1 MRNWVTS
8 KDINIINDIFV
19 ALWFLITSGSCLQ
32 FGCRFGAGLDKF
44 FSNSFKRFFIFDNHL
59 LFLIFGIFIQGLSD
73 SGASGFFGH
82 GGSGGGSLILVLVES
97 GLGSSVIAINAQP
110 AFVVC
115 GSAGKPS
122 WLVGLVIDT
131 AVLGTRTK
139 TALLIVEPTVVATA
153 DHSAHPFSNGLCLES
168 FFFQHLLLAQEFH
181 HNLGPFSNRLT
192 PVNALVVV
200 RKVIERT
207 ELVNVVLERW
217 DDTRRTVFQQKLH

>member
-1 MRNWVTS
+1 MLDMRNWVTS

-122 WLVGLVIDT
+122 
-131 AVLGTRTK
+131 
-139 TALLIVEPTVVATA
+139 
-153 DHSAHPFSNGLCLES
+153 
-168 FFFQHLLLAQEFH
+168 
-181 HNLGPFSNRLT
+181 
-192 PVNALVVV
+192 
-200 RKVIERT
+200 
-207 ELVNVVLERW
+207 
-217 DDTRRTVFQQKLH
+217 